1 MSGARRFAAVAT
13 ARHAALLVTAVVV
26 LFPFL
31 WIAAAG
37 FKTQIA
43 LLTGDVLF
51 TPTLANFAAVLF
63 STSSDYL
70 LNFGNSL
77 IVGLASTVLVLI
89 VATLA
94 AYSLQRLNWPRW
106 TVHLLLGWSVVFQ
119 MIPPITLAGAW
130 YVMFGALGLN
140 NTYVGLILAHTTL
153 NLPLALWM
161 MTIFIADLPA
171 ELIEAA
177 RIDGAE
183 TPQILW
189 WIIVPVVRP
198 GLAAAGVLSFIFS
211 WNEFAVA
218 LTLTQRATATVP
230 VAIGKFAQENAVDY
244 TQMAAASLLATLP
257 AVILL
262 LVAQRSIVRGL
273 TAGAVK

>member
-1 MSGARRFAAVAT
+1 MRRGTRPAMAASARHLGLLVMAAAV
-13 ARHAALLVTAVVV
+13 LV
-26 LFPFL
+26 PFL

-43 LLTGDVLF
+43 LLSGALLF
-51 TPTLANFAAVLF
+51 SPTLNNFGAVLF
-63 STSSDYL
+63 STSSDFL
-70 LNFGNSL
+70 RNFTNSL
-77 IVGLASTVLVLI
+77 IVGLTSTLLVLV

-94 AYSLQRLNWPRW
+94 AYSLRQMRWPRW

-140 NTYVGLILAHTTL
+140 NTYLGLILAHTTL

-161 MTIFIADLPA
+161 MTIFVSDLPD
-171 ELIEAA
+171 ELVEAA
-177 RIDGAE
+177 KVDGAE

-189 WIIVPVVRP
+189 QVIVPVVRP

-211 WNEFAVA
+211 WNEFPVA
-218 LTLTQRATATVP
+218 LTLSQRDTATVP
-230 VAIGKFAQENAVDY
+230 VAIGKFAQENAVNY
-244 TQMAAASLLATLP
+244 SQMAAAALLATLP

>member
-1 MSGARRFAAVAT
+1 MSGTRRLATVAAAQ
-13 ARHAALLVTAVVV
+13 HAGLLVTAAVV

-70 LNFGNSL
+70 RNFGNSL

-130 YVMFGALGLN
+130 YVMFGALGVN

-171 ELIEAA
+171 ELVEAA
-177 RIDGAE
+177 RIDGAD

-244 TQMAAASLLATLP
+244 TQMAAASLLATVP